1 MSSISPYHILG
12 SRIIAES
19 REPQYMV
26 TQRAI
31 LAISPPFVLAA
42 HLMCIV
48 ASFRVV
54 SLFNAG
60 VAAPVLAWG
69 RHLTRWEVL
78 WTFNLELSP
87 LGDPAQHIERSWIAF
102 DRFPNIVE
110 DNGRNQSRGAG
121 LAGRVRPYP
130 ARF

>member
-1 MSSISPYHILG
+1 MSSISPSHILG

-87 LGDPAQHIERSWIAF
+87 WVIQRSTL
-102 DRFPNIVE
+102 RE
-110 DNGRNQSRGAG
+110 AG
-121 LAGRVRPYP
+121 LLLIG
-130 ARF
+130 FQT

>member
-1 MSSISPYHILG
+1 
-12 SRIIAES
+12 
-19 REPQYMV
+19 
-26 TQRAI
+26 
-31 LAISPPFVLAA
+31 
-42 HLMCIV
+42 MCIV

-87 LGDPAQHIERSWIAF
+87 WVIQRSTL
-102 DRFPNIVE
+102 RE
-110 DNGRNQSRGAG
+110 AG
-121 LAGRVRPYP
+121 LLLIG
-130 ARF
+130 FQT

>member
-1 MSSISPYHILG
+1 MRNAVGIGEDTLG
-12 SRIIAES
+12 SQHGYWGRQLRS
-19 REPQYMV
+19 V
-26 TQRAI
+26 

-87 LGDPAQHIERSWIAF
+87 WVIQRSTL
-102 DRFPNIVE
+102 RE
-110 DNGRNQSRGAG
+110 AG
-121 LAGRVRPYP
+121 LLLIG
-130 ARF
+130 FQT